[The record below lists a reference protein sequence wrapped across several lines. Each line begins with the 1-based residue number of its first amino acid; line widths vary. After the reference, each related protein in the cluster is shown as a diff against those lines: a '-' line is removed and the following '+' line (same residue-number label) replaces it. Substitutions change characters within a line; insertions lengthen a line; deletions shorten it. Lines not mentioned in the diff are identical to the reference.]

1 MIRPLRFLPVLV
13 VIAIALGIYAG
24 IIVFERLTT

>member
-1 MIRPLRFLPVLV
+1 MSGPLRFLPVLV

-24 IIVFERLTT
+24 IIVFERLTS